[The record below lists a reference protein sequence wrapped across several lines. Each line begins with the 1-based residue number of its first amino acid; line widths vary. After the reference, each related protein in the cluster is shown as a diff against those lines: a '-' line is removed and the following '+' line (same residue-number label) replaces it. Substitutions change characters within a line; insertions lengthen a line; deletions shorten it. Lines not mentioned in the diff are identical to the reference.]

1 MERGV
6 TAPTPTVTGGR
17 NRVVE
22 GITCIVVGMMLF
34 VAQDGMMKSLL
45 LTYPVWMLIVA
56 RAVVA
61 AIVLIPLIWWLGAPH
76 RLLTPLWP
84 WHLLRALL
92 FSVGFSFFY
101 AAFPFMGLAEV
112 STLFFSAP
120 LLTALLAALLLGEKV
135 GPHRIGALVVGFV
148 GVVIAMNPGG
158 DAFRLIAVFPLI
170 CAATYAL
177 SLVIVRKIGEQE
189 SSLTV
194 GLYTVGL
201 SGLMIAP
208 GGWIV
213 NQLIPMGPEFHHL
226 RWAWPLADWEAFV
239 RLAILGVN
247 GMVAYILLS
256 RAYQVTSASIVA
268 PFDYSYL
275 PMAAVMAYVLWDE
288 VPSSSTLTGM
298 ALIISSGLYIGWRE
312 IRTSRIGLDRPP
324 TAVTAVAPGNP
335 LPDPMMAVD
344 IDE

>member
-1 MERGV
+1 MSAAGAGSV
-6 TAPTPTVTGGR
+6 AP

-22 GITCIVVGMMLF
+22 GLVCIIAGMMLF
-34 VAQDGMMKSLL
+34 VVQDGMMKSLL
-45 LTYPVWMLIVA
+45 QTYPVWMLIAV

-61 AIVLIPLIWWLGAPH
+61 FVVLVPLILVLGPPH
-76 RLLTPLWP
+76 RVFSPLWP
-84 WHLLRALL
+84 WHLLRAFL
-92 FSVGFSFFY
+92 FSTGFTFFY

-120 LLTALLAALLLGEKV
+120 LVTGLLAALVLGEKV
-135 GPHRIGALVVGFV
+135 GPHRIGALVVGFL

-158 DAFRLIAVFPLI
+158 DTFRWIAVFPLI
-170 CAATYAL
+170 CAVTYAV
-177 SLVIVRKIGEQE
+177 SLIILRKIGEQE
-189 SSLTV
+189 STLTV

-201 SGLMIAP
+201 SGIMIAP

-226 RWAWPLADWEAFV
+226 RWAWPIDDLGGMT

-247 GMVAYILLS
+247 GMLAYLLLS

-275 PMAAVMAYVLWDE
+275 PMAAVMAYFLWDE
-288 VPSSSTLTGM
+288 VPKPTTLVGM
-298 ALIISSGLYIGWRE
+298 GMIIASGLYIGWRE
-312 IRTSRIGLDRPP
+312 IRSSRAA
-324 TAVTAVAPGNP
+324 AVVSVAAVAPGNP
-335 LPDPMMAVD
+335 LPDPTQALDVD
-344 IDE
+344 DA